1 MLRAALP
8 LLLPL
13 LLLLLLPDPA
23 RPQPLPCPASCA
35 CTFRDGAQCSGV
47 GVAQL
52 AALGLPANLTH
63 LVLHSL
69 RPGELRRDSFRGMTV
84 LQRLILVDSPVAGV
98 APGALDDLRRLKTLR
113 LSRDGLAQ
121 LPRALLARLEQL
133 EQLFLDRNALRS
145 LEPDAFAPLARLQ
158 ELSLS
163 HNRLSA
169 LPAALFAGLG
179 RLRALDLSANALA
192 HLPAGLFGALGRL
205 ERLALHDN
213 RLVAL
218 DAGLLGA
225 LRSLRA
231 LHLHRNRLQ
240 ALAPRAFDALA
251 NLGNLTLQEN
261 QLRALPPALLQ
272 PTRGLEE
279 LRLESNQLQAL
290 PGDFFAALPRLRLVL
305 LGRNPWRCDCGL
317 WPFVGWLQRHP
328 RLLGPAEPPRCHGPA
343 PRAGLPLLGVLPALD
358 AACSGSPG
366 TPSPRPATRPF
377 SVPGPSNPP
386 APESTPVPSEPRA
399 WAQRVAREQSQD
411 YSLFF
416 GLYFLLW
423 VSQAVVTGII
433 VFAMVKLGRL
443 FRKAIQER
451 ALF

>member
-13 LLLLLLPDPA
+13 LLLLLDPA
-23 RPQPLPCPASCA
+23 RSQPFPCPAFCA
-35 CTFRDGAQCSGV
+35 CTFRDAAQCSGV
-47 GVAQL
+47 GVAQIP
-52 AALGLPANLTH
+52 ALGLPANLTH

-69 RPGELRRDSFRGMTV
+69 RPGTLRDDSFRGMTV
-84 LQRLILVDSPVAGV
+84 LQRLILVDSPVARV
-98 APGALDDLRRLKTLR
+98 APGAFDDLRRLKTLR
-113 LSRDGLAQ
+113 LSRDGLVQ
-121 LPRALLARLEQL
+121 LPRGLLARLEQL

-192 HLPAGLFGALGRL
+192 HLPPGLFGALGRL

-213 RLVAL
+213 QLAAL
-218 DAGLLGA
+218 DAGLLRA

-240 ALAPRAFDALA
+240 AVAPRAFDGLA
-251 NLGNLTLQEN
+251 SLGNLTLQEN
-261 QLRALPPALLQ
+261 RLRALPPALFL
-272 PTRGLEE
+272 PARGLEE
-279 LRLESNQLQAL
+279 LRLERNQLQAL
-290 PGDFFAALPRLRLVL
+290 PGDAFAALPRLRLVL
-305 LGRNPWRCDCGL
+305 LGHNPWRCDCGL
-317 WPFVGWLQRHP
+317 WPFLGWLQRHP
-328 RLLGPAEPPRCHGPA
+328 QLLGPAEPPKCHGPA
-343 PRAGLPLLGVLPALD
+343 PHAGLPLLGVLPALG

-366 TPSPRPATRPF
+366 TPSPRPATHPL
-377 SVPGPSNPP
+377 SVPGPPSPP
-386 APESTPVPSEPRA
+386 AREPTPGPAEPWA
-399 WAQRVAREQSQD
+399 WAQSVALEQKRD
-411 YSLFF
+411 HSLFF
-416 GLYFLLW
+416 ALYFLLW

-433 VFAMVKLGRL
+433 VFTMVKLGRL